1 MSQTRITSD
10 PDTDHIVQFTSTERN
25 ALKWADDECWDLN
38 TESTHG
44 FNRVLSKLSGPHKSV
59 PFRFESYGAMIRGIE
74 VPLLK
79 GQEWKPWR
87 QKLVDFILS
96 YRQHFRNAYTTGAAF
111 VICPLERIALGS
123 RELDDFVRVVVCGD
137 ARLASHNFW

>member
-1 MSQTRITSD
+1 MASQTRITTD
-10 PDTDHIVQFTSTERN
+10 HDTDKIVQFTATERN

-79 GQEWKPWR
+79 GQEWKPHPPNR
-87 QKLVDFILS
+87 RRRS
-96 YRQHFRNAYTTGAAF
+96 GM
-111 VICPLERIALGS
+111 CPS
-123 RELDDFVRVVVCGD
+123 PP
-137 ARLASHNFW
+137 